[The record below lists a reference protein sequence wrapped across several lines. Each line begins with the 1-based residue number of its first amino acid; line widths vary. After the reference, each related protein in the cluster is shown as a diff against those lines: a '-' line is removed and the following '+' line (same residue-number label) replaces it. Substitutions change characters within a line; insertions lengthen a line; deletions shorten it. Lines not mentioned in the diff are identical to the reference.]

1 MYRLHISLKLHVLG
15 SVIMGDNQ
23 GFFSK
28 CAR

>member
-15 SVIMGDNQ
+15 SVIKDYNQ